1 MVTAIRAERAEK
13 EWWIVS
19 GINLLCLHQ
28 PFWRPGLG
36 FPGRSNSNTTDSDW
50 GGSNSFQPLWLKSPF
65 LFTFFTLLPYHHKPT
80 GQLCGLYL
88 FWLYWMRTPCQRFMT
103 LSPGVFTLD
112 CPHKCWKIGINLPNK
127 PVFLQTLLYMDTK
140 QTKPTT
146 LLPLPYSF
154 RELASCRLKITLSLN
169 SFTNL

>member
-65 LFTFFTLLPYHHKPT
+65 RFTFFILLPYHDKPT
-80 GQLCGLYL
+80 DQLCGLYL
-88 FWLYWMRTPCQRFMT
+88 FWFIEWELHVRGSWLCLQVCLLLTTHTNVERLELICQISQYFFKHYYIWTQNKQNLQPCYLCLI
-103 LSPGVFTLD
+103 LSGNWQAT
-112 CPHKCWKIGINLPNK
+112 G
-127 PVFLQTLLYMDTK
+127 
-140 QTKPTT
+140 
-146 LLPLPYSF
+146 
-154 RELASCRLKITLSLN
+154 
-169 SFTNL
+169 